1 MLSMPWTFHLVALAI
16 NYALPMQE
24 SEAAGFEDTVS
35 SADRERGLVSQ
46 DVVSTRLDQMCHALF
61 QVAVLLD
68 VPATHEEEFVNLLVH
83 MPNLV
88 MLQITSRMLPNL
100 EGDATIFGCGCR

>member
-1 MLSMPWTFHLVALAI
+1 MLSMPWTSHLVALAI

-46 DVVSTRLDQMCHALF
+46 DVVSTRLD
-61 QVAVLLD
+61 
-68 VPATHEEEFVNLLVH
+68 
-83 MPNLV
+83 
-88 MLQITSRMLPNL
+88 
-100 EGDATIFGCGCR
+100 

>member
-1 MLSMPWTFHLVALAI
+1 MGTWISYINVFYMLSMPWTSHLVALAI

-46 DVVSTRLDQMCHALF
+46 DVVSTRLD
-61 QVAVLLD
+61 
-68 VPATHEEEFVNLLVH
+68 
-83 MPNLV
+83 
-88 MLQITSRMLPNL
+88 
-100 EGDATIFGCGCR
+100 